1 MTEQEKALVRKHFEF
16 QMELFKAQ
24 GDEIERL
31 KASLANLARMHA
43 LLEAMMQITQALIR
57 RPGVRASTRKV

>member
-1 MTEQEKALVRKHFEF
+1 MTEQEKVLVRKHYEF

-31 KASLANLARMHA
+31 KASIANLSKMHTI
-43 LLEAMMQITQALIR
+43 LEEMMQITNALIR
-57 RPGVRASTRKV
+57 PS